1 MENNLIIPE
10 SVAIIMDGNGRWAQ
24 LRNLPRIQ
32 GHREGVKA
40 VRKAIEYA
48 YKKGIKTLSLFA
60 FSTENWKRPSD
71 EVMFL
76 MNLFKETIDRK
87 FDEIIEKG
95 IKIKFLSRKDELP
108 DFVIERIN
116 KAEEKSKNNSK
127 MNLLIALNYG
137 GRYDIVQ
144 AVNQIIKKGI
154 KKVNEET
161 FGKFLLTYPFKDPD
175 LLIRTS
181 GEMRISN
188 FFLYQISYTELYF
201 TEKLWPDFDEAD
213 FEDAIVAYSRRKRK
227 FGSIWTKK

>member
-1 MENNLIIPE
+1 MEKNIIIPE
-10 SVAIIMDGNGRWAQ
+10 SVAIIMDGNGRWAS

-40 VRKAIEYA
+40 VRKAVEFS
-48 YKKGIKTLSLFA
+48 YKNGIKILSLFA
-60 FSTENWKRPSD
+60 FSTENWKRPND

-76 MNLFKETIDRK
+76 MNLFKETIDRE
-87 FDEIIEKG
+87 FDELIEKG
-95 IKIKFLSRKDELP
+95 IKIKFLSRRDELP
-108 DFVIERIN
+108 DFVIQRIDRS
-116 KAEEKSKNNSK
+116 EEKSKNNEK

-144 AVNQIIKKGI
+144 AVNKIVEKGVEKI
-154 KKVNEET
+154 DEEE
-161 FGKFLLTYPFKDPD
+161 FSEYLLTYPFKDPD

-201 TEKLWPDFDEAD
+201 TEKLWPDFDEND
-213 FEDAIVAYSRRKRK
+213 FEEAIKVYSRRKRK
-227 FGSIWTKK
+227 FGSI

>member
-1 MENNLIIPE
+1 MEKDILIPE
-10 SVAIIMDGNGRWAQ
+10 SVAIIMDGNGRWASQ
-24 LRNLPRIQ
+24 RNLPRIQ

-40 VRKAIEYA
+40 VRRAVEFA
-48 YKKGIKTLSLFA
+48 YKNGIKTLSLFA

-76 MNLFKETIDRK
+76 MNLFKETIDK
-87 FDEIIEKG
+87 EFDEIIEKG

-108 DFVIERIN
+108 DFIIDRI
-116 KAEEKSKNNSK
+116 KKTEEKSKLNEK

-137 GRYDIVQ
+137 GKYDIIQ
-144 AVNQIIKKGI
+144 AVNKIIENGI
-154 KKVNEET
+154 NKIDEDEFN
-161 FGKFLLTYPFKDPD
+161 KFLLNYPYKDPD

-201 TEKLWPDFDEAD
+201 TEKLWPDFDEND
-213 FEDAIVAYSRRKRK
+213 FEKALIEYSRRKRK
-227 FGSIWTKK
+227 FGSI

>member
-1 MENNLIIPE
+1 LEKNIIIPE
-10 SVAIIMDGNGRWAQ
+10 SVAIIMDGNGRWAS

-40 VRKAIEYA
+40 VRKAVEFS
-48 YKKGIKTLSLFA
+48 YKNGIKILSLFA
-60 FSTENWKRPSD
+60 FSTENWRRPND

-76 MNLFKETIDRK
+76 MNLFKETIDRE
-87 FDEIIEKG
+87 FDELIEKG
-95 IKIKFLSRKDELP
+95 IKIKFLSRRDELP
-108 DFVIERIN
+108 DFVIQRIDRS
-116 KAEEKSKNNSK
+116 EEKSKNNEK

-144 AVNQIIKKGI
+144 AVNKIVEKGVEKI
-154 KKVNEET
+154 DEEE
-161 FGKFLLTYPFKDPD
+161 FSEYLLTYPFKDPD

-201 TEKLWPDFDEAD
+201 TEKLWPDFDEND
-213 FEDAIVAYSRRKRK
+213 FEEAIKVYSRRKRK
-227 FGSIWTKK
+227 FGSIWTEK

>member
-1 MENNLIIPE
+1 MENNIIIPE
-10 SVAIIMDGNGRWAQ
+10 SVAIIMDGNGRWAS

-40 VRKAIEYA
+40 VKKVVEYA
-48 YKKGIKTLSLFA
+48 YKNGIKTLSLFA

-76 MNLFKETIDRK
+76 MNLFKDTIDRE
-87 FDEIIEKG
+87 FDELIDKG

-108 DFVIERIN
+108 NFVIERMN
-116 KAEEKSKNNSK
+116 RAEEKSKDNEK

-144 AVNQIIKKGI
+144 AVNEIIKKGL
-154 KKVNEET
+154 KKVDEET

-201 TEKLWPDFDEAD
+201 TEKLWPDFDEKD
-213 FEDAIVAYSRRKRK
+213 FEEAVITYSRRKRK
-227 FGSIWTKK
+227 FGSI

>member
-1 MENNLIIPE
+1 LEKNIIIPE
-10 SVAIIMDGNGRWAQ
+10 SVAIIMDGNGRWAS

-40 VRKAIEYA
+40 VRKAVEFS
-48 YKKGIKTLSLFA
+48 YKNGIKILSLFA
-60 FSTENWKRPSD
+60 FSTENWKRPND

-76 MNLFKETIDRK
+76 MNLFKETIDRE
-87 FDEIIEKG
+87 FDELIEKG
-95 IKIKFLSRKDELP
+95 IKIKFLSRRDELP
-108 DFVIERIN
+108 DFVIQRIDRS
-116 KAEEKSKNNSK
+116 EEKSKNNEK

-144 AVNQIIKKGI
+144 AVNKIVEKGVEKI
-154 KKVNEET
+154 DEEE
-161 FGKFLLTYPFKDPD
+161 FSEYLLTYPFKDPD

-201 TEKLWPDFDEAD
+201 TEKLWPDFDEND
-213 FEDAIVAYSRRKRK
+213 FEEAIKVYSRRKRK
-227 FGSIWTKK
+227 FGSI

>member
-1 MENNLIIPE
+1 LEKNIIIPE
-10 SVAIIMDGNGRWAQ
+10 SVAIIMDGNGRWAS

-40 VRKAIEYA
+40 VRRTVEFA
-48 YKKGIKTLSLFA
+48 YNNGIKTLSLFA

-76 MNLFKETIDRK
+76 MNLFKETIDRE
-87 FDEIIEKG
+87 FDEIIDKG

-108 DFVIERIN
+108 DFVIDRIK
-116 KAEEKSKNNSK
+116 KAEEKSKLNEK

-137 GRYDIVQ
+137 GKYDIVQ
-144 AVNQIIKKGI
+144 AVNKIIENGI
-154 KKVNEET
+154 NKINEEE
-161 FGKFLLTYPFKDPD
+161 FNKFLLTYPYKDPD

-201 TEKLWPDFDEAD
+201 TEKLWPDFNEDD
-213 FEDAIVAYSRRKRK
+213 FEKAIIEYSRRKRK
-227 FGSIWTKK
+227 FGSI

>member
-1 MENNLIIPE
+1 MEKDILIPE
-10 SVAIIMDGNGRWAQ
+10 SVAIIMDGNGRWASQ
-24 LRNLPRIQ
+24 RNLPRIQ

-40 VRKAIEYA
+40 VRRAVEFA
-48 YKKGIKTLSLFA
+48 YKNGIKTLSLFA

-76 MNLFKETIDRK
+76 MNLFKETIDK
-87 FDEIIEKG
+87 EFDEIIEKG

-108 DFVIERIN
+108 DFIIDRI
-116 KAEEKSKNNSK
+116 KKTEEKSKLNEK

-137 GRYDIVQ
+137 GKYDIVQ
-144 AVNQIIKKGI
+144 AVNKIIENGI
-154 KKVNEET
+154 NKIDEDEFN
-161 FGKFLLTYPFKDPD
+161 KFLLNYPYKDPD

-201 TEKLWPDFDEAD
+201 TEKLWPDFDEND
-213 FEDAIVAYSRRKRK
+213 FEKAIIEYSRRKRK
-227 FGSIWTKK
+227 FGSI

>member
-1 MENNLIIPE
+1 MENSLIIPE
-10 SVAIIMDGNGRWAQ
+10 NVAIIMDGNGRWAQ

-32 GHREGVKA
+32 GHKEGVKA
-40 VRKAIEYA
+40 VRKAVEYA
-48 YKKGIKTLSLFA
+48 YNKGIKTLSLFA

-76 MNLFKETIDRK
+76 MNLFKETIDRE
-87 FDEIIEKG
+87 FNELIEKG
-95 IKIKFLSRKDELP
+95 IRIKFLSRKDELP
-108 DFVIERIN
+108 DFVVERML
-116 KAEEKSKNNSK
+116 KAEENSKNNSK

-144 AVNQIIKKGI
+144 AVNQIIKKGVE
-154 KKVNEET
+154 KVDEET

-201 TEKLWPDFDEAD
+201 TEKLWPDFDEVD
-213 FEDAIVAYSRRKRK
+213 FEDAIITYSRRKRK
-227 FGSIWTKK
+227 FGSIWT

>member
-1 MENNLIIPE
+1 LEKNIIIPE
-10 SVAIIMDGNGRWAQ
+10 SVAIIMDGNGRWAS

-40 VRKAIEYA
+40 VRRAVEFSYNN
-48 YKKGIKTLSLFA
+48 GIKILSLFA
-60 FSTENWKRPSD
+60 FSTENWRRPND

-76 MNLFKETIDRK
+76 MNLFKETIDRE
-87 FDEIIEKG
+87 FDELIEKG
-95 IKIKFLSRKDELP
+95 IKIKFLSRRDELP
-108 DFVIERIN
+108 DFVIQRIDRS
-116 KAEEKSKNNSK
+116 EEKSKNNEK

-144 AVNQIIKKGI
+144 AVNKIVEKGVEKI
-154 KKVNEET
+154 DEEE
-161 FGKFLLTYPFKDPD
+161 FSEYLLTYPFKDPD

-201 TEKLWPDFDEAD
+201 TETLWPDFDEND
-213 FEDAIVAYSRRKRK
+213 FEEAIKVYSRRKRK
-227 FGSIWTKK
+227 FGSI

>member
-1 MENNLIIPE
+1 MENSLIIPE
-10 SVAIIMDGNGRWAQ
+10 SVAIIMDGNGRWAK

-32 GHREGVKA
+32 GHKEGVKA
-40 VRKAIEYA
+40 VRKAVEYA

-71 EVMFL
+71 EVKFL
-76 MNLFKETIDRK
+76 MNLFKETIDRE
-87 FDEIIEKG
+87 FDKLIEKG

-108 DFVIERIN
+108 DFIVERID
-116 KAEEKSKNNSK
+116 KVVEKSESNSK

-144 AVNQIIKKGI
+144 AVNQIIKNGI
-154 KKVNEET
+154 KKVDEET
-161 FGKFLLTYPFKDPD
+161 FSKFLLTYPFKDPD

-201 TEKLWPDFDEAD
+201 TEKFWPDFDEVD
-213 FEDAIVAYSRRKRK
+213 FEDALINYSRRKRK
-227 FGSIWTKK
+227 FGSIWIKK

>member
-1 MENNLIIPE
+1 MEKNIIIPE
-10 SVAIIMDGNGRWAQ
+10 SVAIIMDGNGRWAS

-40 VRKAIEYA
+40 VRKAVEFSYNN
-48 YKKGIKTLSLFA
+48 GIKILSLFA
-60 FSTENWKRPSD
+60 FSTENWRRPND

-76 MNLFKETIDRK
+76 MNLFKETIDRE
-87 FDEIIEKG
+87 FDELIEKG
-95 IKIKFLSRKDELP
+95 IKIKFLSRRDELP
-108 DFVIERIN
+108 DFVIQRIDRS
-116 KAEEKSKNNSK
+116 EEKSKNNEK

-144 AVNQIIKKGI
+144 AVNKIVEKGVEKI
-154 KKVNEET
+154 DEEE
-161 FGKFLLTYPFKDPD
+161 FSEYLLTYPFKDPD

-201 TEKLWPDFDEAD
+201 TETLWPDFDEND
-213 FEDAIVAYSRRKRK
+213 FEEAIKVYSRRKRK
-227 FGSIWTKK
+227 FGSI

>member
-1 MENNLIIPE
+1 MENSLIIPE

-32 GHREGVKA
+32 GHKEGVKA
-40 VRKAIEYA
+40 VRKAVEYA
-48 YKKGIKTLSLFA
+48 YKKGVKTLSIFA

-76 MNLFKETIDRK
+76 MNLFKETIDRE
-87 FDEIIEKG
+87 FDELIEKG

-108 DFVIERIN
+108 DFVVERML
-116 KAEEKSKNNSK
+116 KAEEKSKNNSN
-127 MNLLIALNYG
+127 MNLIIALNYG

-154 KKVNEET
+154 KKVDEET

-201 TEKLWPDFDEAD
+201 TEKLWPDFDEID

-227 FGSIWTKK
+227 FGSI

>member
-40 VRKAIEYA
+40 VRKAIEYV

>member
-1 MENNLIIPE
+1 MENSLIIPE

-32 GHREGVKA
+32 GHKEGVKA
-40 VRKAIEYA
+40 VRKAVEYA
-48 YKKGIKTLSLFA
+48 YKKGVKTLSIFA

-76 MNLFKETIDRK
+76 MNLFKETIDRE
-87 FDEIIEKG
+87 FDELIEKG

-108 DFVIERIN
+108 DFVVERML
-116 KAEEKSKNNSK
+116 KAEEKSKNNSN
-127 MNLLIALNYG
+127 MNLIIALNYG

-154 KKVNEET
+154 KKVDEET

-201 TEKLWPDFDEAD
+201 TEKLWPDFDEID

>member
-1 MENNLIIPE
+1 
-10 SVAIIMDGNGRWAQ
+10 MDGNGRWAQ

-32 GHREGVKA
+32 GHKEGVKA
-40 VRKAIEYA
+40 LRKAIEYA

-76 MNLFKETIDRK
+76 MNLFKETIDRE
-87 FDEIIEKG
+87 FNELIEKG
-95 IKIKFLSRKDELP
+95 IRIKFLSRKDELP
-108 DFVIERIN
+108 DFVVERMV
-116 KAEEKSKNNSK
+116 KAEENSKNNSK

-144 AVNQIIKKGI
+144 AVNQIIKKGFE
-154 KKVNEET
+154 KVDEET

-201 TEKLWPDFDEAD
+201 TEKLWPDFDEVD
-213 FEDAIVAYSRRKRK
+213 FEEAITNYSRRKRK
-227 FGSIWTKK
+227 FGSI

>member
-1 MENNLIIPE
+1 MEKNIIIPE
-10 SVAIIMDGNGRWAQ
+10 SVAIIMDGNGRWAS

-40 VRKAIEYA
+40 VRRAVEFSYNN
-48 YKKGIKTLSLFA
+48 GIKILSLFA
-60 FSTENWKRPSD
+60 FSTENWRRPND

-76 MNLFKETIDRK
+76 MNLFKETIDRE
-87 FDEIIEKG
+87 FDELIEKG
-95 IKIKFLSRKDELP
+95 IKIKFLSRRDELP
-108 DFVIERIN
+108 DFVIQRIDRS
-116 KAEEKSKNNSK
+116 EEKSKNNEK

-144 AVNQIIKKGI
+144 AVNKIVEKGVEKI
-154 KKVNEET
+154 DEEE
-161 FGKFLLTYPFKDPD
+161 FSEYLLTYPFKDPD

-201 TEKLWPDFDEAD
+201 TEKLWPDFDEND
-213 FEDAIVAYSRRKRK
+213 FEEAIKVYSRRKRK
-227 FGSIWTKK
+227 FGSI

>member
-1 MENNLIIPE
+1 MEKNIIIPE
-10 SVAIIMDGNGRWAQ
+10 SVAIIMDGNGRWAS

-40 VRKAIEYA
+40 VRRAVEFSYNN
-48 YKKGIKTLSLFA
+48 GIKILSLFA
-60 FSTENWKRPSD
+60 FSTENWRRPND

-76 MNLFKETIDRK
+76 MNLFKETIDRE
-87 FDEIIEKG
+87 FDELIEKG
-95 IKIKFLSRKDELP
+95 IKIKFLSRRDELP
-108 DFVIERIN
+108 DFVIQRIDRS
-116 KAEEKSKNNSK
+116 EEKSKNNEK

-144 AVNQIIKKGI
+144 AVNKIVEKGVEKI
-154 KKVNEET
+154 DEEE
-161 FGKFLLTYPFKDPD
+161 FSEYLLTYPFKDPD

-201 TEKLWPDFDEAD
+201 TETLWPDFDEND
-213 FEDAIVAYSRRKRK
+213 FEEAIKVYSRRKRK
-227 FGSIWTKK
+227 FGSIWTEK

>member
-1 MENNLIIPE
+1 LEKNIIIPE
-10 SVAIIMDGNGRWAQ
+10 SVAIIMDGNGRWAS

-40 VRKAIEYA
+40 VRKAVEFSYNN
-48 YKKGIKTLSLFA
+48 GIKILSLFA
-60 FSTENWKRPSD
+60 FSTENWRRPND

-76 MNLFKETIDRK
+76 MNLFKETIDRE
-87 FDEIIEKG
+87 FDELIEKG
-95 IKIKFLSRKDELP
+95 IKIKFLSRRDELP
-108 DFVIERIN
+108 DFVIQRIDRS
-116 KAEEKSKNNSK
+116 EEKSKNNEK

-144 AVNQIIKKGI
+144 AVNKIVEKGVEKI
-154 KKVNEET
+154 DEEE
-161 FGKFLLTYPFKDPD
+161 FSEYLLTYPFKDPD

-201 TEKLWPDFDEAD
+201 TEKLWPDFDEND
-213 FEDAIVAYSRRKRK
+213 FEEAIKVYSRRKRK
-227 FGSIWTKK
+227 FGSI

>member
-1 MENNLIIPE
+1 MENNIIIPE
-10 SVAIIMDGNGRWAQ
+10 SVAIIMDGNGRWAS

-40 VRKAIEYA
+40 VKKVVEYA
-48 YKKGIKTLSLFA
+48 YKNGIKTLSLFA

-76 MNLFKETIDRK
+76 MNLFKDTIDRE
-87 FDEIIEKG
+87 FDELIDKG

-108 DFVIERIN
+108 NFVIERMN
-116 KAEEKSKNNSK
+116 RAEEKSKDNEK

-137 GRYDIVQ
+137 GRHDIVQ
-144 AVNQIIKKGI
+144 AVNEIIKKGL
-154 KKVNEET
+154 KKVDEET

-201 TEKLWPDFDEAD
+201 TEKLWPDFDEKD
-213 FEDAIVAYSRRKRK
+213 FEEAVITYSRRKRK
-227 FGSIWTKK
+227 FGSI

>member
-1 MENNLIIPE
+1 MENNIIIPE
-10 SVAIIMDGNGRWAQ
+10 SVAIIMDGNGRWAS

-40 VRKAIEYA
+40 VRKAVEYA
-48 YKKGIKTLSLFA
+48 YKNGIKTLSLFA
-60 FSTENWKRPSD
+60 FSTENWKRPGD

-76 MNLFKETIDRK
+76 MNLFKETIDRE
-87 FDEIIEKG
+87 FDELIDKG

-116 KAEEKSKNNSK
+116 RTEERSKDNEK

-137 GRYDIVQ
+137 GKYDIIQ
-144 AVNQIIKKGI
+144 AVNKIVNKGI
-154 KKVNEET
+154 KKVDEET
-161 FGKFLLTYPFKDPD
+161 FSKFLLTYPFKDPD

-201 TEKLWPDFDEAD
+201 TEKLWPDFDEKD
-213 FEDAIVAYSRRKRK
+213 FEDAVITYSRRKRK
-227 FGSIWTKK
+227 FGSIWIKK